1 MPKLGE
7 RMAFEL
13 TWRQELGVE
22 PVAGQL
28 SEAKMAKNQK
38 AETQSRLGQVDYLMT
53 CVRACLK
60 DGGTGNR
67 MTAAHCMRDAAFIL
81 NEQAEVVSNMTPPR
95 KRRSLQ

>member
-13 TWRQELGVE
+13 TWRQELGID
-22 PVAGQL
+22 PVVSQM
-28 SEAKMAKNQK
+28 SEAKMVNNQK
-38 AETQSRLGQVDYLMT
+38 AETKSRLEQVDYLMT
-53 CVRACLK
+53 CVHACLK

-67 MTAAHCMRDAAFIL
+67 MTAARCMRDAAHIL